1 MPFGRSRRV
10 RTGSQTALAML
21 AFATV
26 LVFAGLFVA
35 RFPERIDLTD
45 VGAQSLSEETRKVL
59 ASLETD
65 VHAIAFPSREGGGP
79 EALRDLLENCRVAS
93 RRFTYEMVDA
103 ERNLSLAKQ
112 YEVRS
117 LDTTVLVAG
126 GKSHN
131 VTEATEQAL
140 TNGLR
145 ELLLDRERKVYFT
158 AGHGEHPLE
167 GTTNEAYSGVRGDI
181 QGANFPVEPLTLITA
196 EKIPDDAAAII
207 IGGPRKPFMEPE
219 IELLRAYVL
228 GGGALIVLLDPEN
241 DAGLREL
248 LKEWGVGLDDDLIVD
263 KFSRM
268 FGGDYTTPVVMEY
281 NADSFMAG
289 FNVATFFPEAR
300 SIEPLSPAPPGITV
314 TRLASTSQAAW
325 GERGTSEIKEG
336 VVEFQAETDIPG
348 PVPVAVLSEL
358 PPRDVPAQ
366 VPAEGSSQ
374 ENEGDGNGEAEGAA
388 RGRVIVFG
396 DSDFIADAYLGLSGN
411 ADFFLNTLEY
421 LAREANPVLIERRQ
435 REGAP
440 LFMTAGQGQALTLVS
455 FALSPGLVLLG
466 GLMVWRSRRKN
477 R

>member
-21 AFATV
+21 AFAAV

-35 RFPERIDLTD
+35 RFPQRIDLTD
-45 VGAQSLSEETRKVL
+45 VGTQSLSEETRKVL

-167 GTTNEAYSGVRGDI
+167 GTGNEVYSGVRGDI
-181 QGANFPVEPLTLITA
+181 QGANFPVEPLTLINA
-196 EKIPDDAAAII
+196 EKIPDDAAVIV
-207 IGGPRKPFMEPE
+207 IGGPRTPFLEPE
-219 IELLRAYVL
+219 IDLLRAYVG
-228 GGGALIVLLDPEN
+228 GGGALIVLLDPEK

-248 LKEWGVGLDDDLIVD
+248 LGEWGVGLDDDLIVD
-263 KFSRM
+263 RTSRVL
-268 FGGDYTTPVVMEY
+268 GGDYTTPVVMEY
-281 NADSFMAG
+281 NADTFMAG

-300 SIEPLSPAPPGITV
+300 SVEPLSPAPPGVTV
-314 TRLASTSQAAW
+314 KRIASTSQGAW
-325 GERGTSEIKEG
+325 GEKGKSEIKEG
-336 VVEFQAETDIPG
+336 VVEFQAGTDIPG

-358 PPRDVPAQ
+358 PPRDDG
-366 VPAEGSSQ
+366 AEPQ
-374 ENEGDGNGEAEGAA
+374 ADNPPRADEGGGNGETEAPA
-388 RGRVIVFG
+388 RGKVVVFG

-440 LFMTAGQGQALTLVS
+440 LFMTAEQGQALSLVS

-466 GLMVWRSRRKN
+466 GLMVWRYRRKH